1 MPKYV
6 ILGALSALCL
16 LASPALAAPTSGGD
30 TAPSDAYSTDFS
42 TATSLPG
49 LSGSELG
56 AHVAQFQASLR
67 GEVTHLGGSGLVTQ
81 SRHVES
87 NPSTGTKQQVSRV
100 DLKSAVSLV
109 GVQWPADGP
118 QPLAVLG
125 RYLQGGVWSAWQTI
139 GDDFESS
146 KDGSIAASE
155 PWIVSNAAKA
165 EVAVVL
171 ADSTGGFQ
179 PKVEVIDPGTRQ
191 ADQNYALNDQGYTH
205 AFVSAKT
212 PTSVVAPGQ
221 ASGPDGGDPNA
232 TKDNQDDA
240 GNKVIPPSI
249 VENKWTKVPATGQPS
264 TVFTR
269 SDWGA
274 NESWRSWRASRGEVT
289 GAVVHHT
296 ATANDYSPEAVPSI
310 LRSIYRYHAISLK
323 WGDIGYN
330 VLVDNFGRAWQG
342 RAGDFWHYNTIG
354 AHASGVNAWTFGIS
368 VLGNYTDFRP
378 SDAAVDTVS
387 RVIAY
392 KLKPTGLDPLEL
404 KTTIHKGKGTITV
417 PVISGHR
424 DVGATACPGNAFY
437 AFLPTL
443 RQMVAEYVSQP
454 DEPIKVPDYT
464 LLQQKQINAGT
475 PIALAG
481 TDRVGT
487 SIEIARH
494 AFPQGAGTVY
504 VANGVNTA
512 DALAGGSLTDGP
524 IVLVLDKRDA
534 QAAVANYVR
543 EAKATKVVALGGPGA
558 VSNAVLNTVAAGVAT
573 ERIGGR
579 DRVETSALIARHA
592 AETRPASAVFLA
604 EMSQGID
611 ALAAGSLTAGP
622 VILVPTK
629 GKLPA
634 VVTQTIAAINPAKV
648 VALGGPGA
656 VSNRILSQ
664 ASAGRA
670 SERVFG
676 ADRYETARE
685 ISKYQFPKG
694 SAQVYLAS
702 GKNPVDA
709 VAGGVLSD
717 GPILLLPN
725 ARGNS
730 LNGSI
735 AAEIVRLQAH
745 TATALGGPGAVSQ
758 EQINQVFVTL
768 QSISA
773 APTARTK

>member
-30 TAPSDAYSTDFS
+30 TAPSETYSTNFS
-42 TATSLPG
+42 AVSSLPG
-49 LSGSELG
+49 LSRSELG
-56 AHVAQFQASLR
+56 DHVAQFQASLR
-67 GEVTHLGGSGLVTQ
+67 GEVPHLGRGGLVTQ

-87 NPSTGTKQQVSRV
+87 NPSTGTKQQISRV

-109 GVQWPADGP
+109 AVQWPADGP
-118 QPLAVLG
+118 QPLALLG
-125 RYLQGGVWSAWQTI
+125 RYLQGGAWSTWQTI

-146 KDGSIAASE
+146 RDGSIAASE

-171 ADSTGGFQ
+171 PKSAVGFQ

-191 ADQNYALNDQGYTH
+191 ADQNYALNDQGHTH

-212 PTSVVAPGQ
+212 PTLVTPGQ

-240 GNKVIPPSI
+240 GNKVIPPSN
-249 VENKWTKVPATGQPS
+249 VENEWTKVPATGQPS
-264 TVFTR
+264 TLYTR
-269 SDWGA
+269 ADWGA
-274 NESWRSWRASRGEVT
+274 NESWRSWRAYRGEVT

-342 RAGDFWHYNTIG
+342 RAGDFWHYNTVG
-354 AHASGVNAWTFGIS
+354 AHASGVNSWTFGIS

-404 KTTIHKGKGTITV
+404 QTTIHKGKGTITA

-443 RQMVAEYVSQP
+443 RQMVAEYISQP
-454 DEPIKVPDYT
+454 SDPIKVPDYAQ
-464 LLQQKQINAGT
+464 LQQNQINAGV
-475 PIALAG
+475 PLALAG
-481 TDRVGT
+481 ADRVGT

-494 AFPQGAGTVY
+494 AFPQGSRTVY
-504 VANGVNTA
+504 LANAVNTA

-524 IVLVLDKRDA
+524 IVLVSAKRDA

-558 VSNAVLNTVAAGVAT
+558 VSNAALNAAAGGVAT

-592 AETRPASAVFLA
+592 AGTRPASAVFLA

-622 VILVPTK
+622 VILVPTN
-629 GKLPA
+629 GKLPS

-670 SERVFG
+670 SERIFG

-685 ISKYQFPKG
+685 ISKYQFPQG

-709 VAGGVLSD
+709 VAGGVLTD

-725 ARGNS
+725 ARGKS

-745 TATALGGPGAVSQ
+745 TATALGGPGAVAQ

-768 QSISA
+768 QSIGA
-773 APTARTK
+773 TPTPRAK

>member
-30 TAPSDAYSTDFS
+30 TAPSETYSTDFS
-42 TATSLPG
+42 VVASLPG

-56 AHVAQFQASLR
+56 DHVAQFQASLR
-67 GEVTHLGGSGLVTQ
+67 GEVTHLGSDGLVVQ

-87 NPSTGTKQQVSRV
+87 NPNTGKKQQISRV

-109 GVQWPADGP
+109 AVQWPAGGP

-125 RYLQGGVWSAWQTI
+125 RYLQGGAWSTWQTI

-146 KDGSIAASE
+146 RDGSIAATE

-171 ADSTGGFQ
+171 PESAVGFQ

-191 ADQNYALNDQGYTH
+191 ADQNYALNDRGHTH

-212 PTSVVAPGQ
+212 PTRVTPGQ

-240 GNKVIPPSI
+240 GNKVIPPSN
-249 VENKWTKVPATGQPS
+249 VENEWTKVPATGQPS

-269 SDWGA
+269 ADWGA
-274 NESWRSWRASRGEVT
+274 NESWRSWRAYRGEVT

-342 RAGDFWHYNTIG
+342 RAGDFWHYNTVG

-392 KLKPTGLDPLEL
+392 KLKPTGLNPLEL
-404 KTTIHKGKGTITV
+404 QTTIHKGKGTITV
-417 PVISGHR
+417 PVVSGHR

-437 AFLPTL
+437 EFLPTL
-443 RQMVAEYVSQP
+443 RQMVAEYISQP
-454 DEPIKVPDYT
+454 GDPIKVPDYT
-464 LLQQKQINAGT
+464 LLQQNQVNMGIPT
-475 PIALAG
+475 VLAG
-481 TDRVGT
+481 QDRVGT

-494 AFPQGAGTVY
+494 AFPQGSRTVY
-504 VANGVNTA
+504 LANAVNTA

-524 IVLVLDKRDA
+524 IVLVSAKRDA

-543 EAKATKVVALGGPGA
+543 EAKAAKVVALGGPGA
-558 VSNAVLNTVAAGVAT
+558 VSNAVLNTVATGVAT
-573 ERIGGR
+573 ERIGGH

-604 EMSQGID
+604 EMSRGVD

-622 VILVPTK
+622 VILVPTN

-656 VSNRILSQ
+656 VSDAVLSQ
-664 ASAGRA
+664 AAVGRA
-670 SERVFG
+670 SERIFG
-676 ADRYETARE
+676 ADRYQTARE
-685 ISKYQFPKG
+685 ISKYQFPQG
-694 SAQVYLAS
+694 SAHVYLAS
-702 GKNPVDA
+702 GTNPVDA
-709 VAGGVLSD
+709 VAGGVLTD

-725 ARGNS
+725 ARGKS

-745 TATALGGPGAVSQ
+745 TATALGGPGAVAQ

-768 QSISA
+768 QSIGA
-773 APTARTK
+773 TPTPSTK

>member
-30 TAPSDAYSTDFS
+30 TAPSETYSTDFS
-42 TATSLPG
+42 AVASLPG

-56 AHVAQFQASLR
+56 VHVAKFQASLR
-67 GEVTHLGGSGLVTQ
+67 GEVTHLGSDGLVIQ

-87 NPSTGTKQQVSRV
+87 NPNTGTKQQISRV

-109 GVQWPADGP
+109 AVQWPAGGP

-125 RYLQGGVWSAWQTI
+125 RYLQGGAWSTWQTI

-146 KDGSIAASE
+146 RDGSIAATE

-171 ADSTGGFQ
+171 PESAVGFQ

-191 ADQNYALNDQGYTH
+191 ADQNYALNDQGHTH

-212 PTSVVAPGQ
+212 PTRVVTPGQ
-221 ASGPDGGDPNA
+221 ASGPDGSDPNA
-232 TKDNQDDA
+232 TKENQDDA
-240 GNKVIPPSI
+240 GNKVIPPSN
-249 VENKWTKVPATGQPS
+249 VENEWTKVPATGQPS
-264 TVFTR
+264 TLYTR
-269 SDWGA
+269 ADWGA
-274 NESWRSWRASRGEVT
+274 NESWRSWRAYRGEVT

-342 RAGDFWHYNTIG
+342 RAGDFWHYNTVG

-404 KTTIHKGKGTITV
+404 QTTIHKGKGTITA

-443 RQMVAEYVSQP
+443 RQMVAEYISQP
-454 DEPIKVPDYT
+454 SDPIKVPDYAQ
-464 LLQQKQINAGT
+464 LQQNQINAGV
-475 PIALAG
+475 PLALAG
-481 TDRVGT
+481 ADRVGT

-494 AFPQGAGTVY
+494 AFPQGSRTVY
-504 VANGVNTA
+504 LANAVNTA

-524 IVLVLDKRDA
+524 IVLVSAKRDA

-558 VSNAVLNTVAAGVAT
+558 VSNAALNAAAGGVAT
-573 ERIGGR
+573 ERIGGG

-622 VILVPTK
+622 VILVPTN

-670 SERVFG
+670 SERIFG

-685 ISKYQFPKG
+685 ISKYQFPQG

-709 VAGGVLSD
+709 VAGGVLTD

-725 ARGNS
+725 ARGKS

-745 TATALGGPGAVSQ
+745 MATALGGSGAVAQ

-768 QSISA
+768 QSIGA
-773 APTARTK
+773 TPTPSTK

>member
-1 MPKYV
+1 MPKHV

-16 LASPALAAPTSGGD
+16 LSSPALAAPTSGGD
-30 TAPSDAYSTDFS
+30 TAPSETYSTNFS
-42 TATSLPG
+42 AVTSLPG
-49 LSGSELG
+49 LTRSELNS
-56 AHVAQFQASLR
+56 HVAKFQASVR
-67 GEVTHLGGSGLVTQ
+67 GDVPRLGSSGLVTQ
-81 SRHVES
+81 SGHIDADS
-87 NPSTGTKQQVSRV
+87 HTGTKQQISRV
-100 DLKSAVSLV
+100 NLNSAVSLV
-109 GVQWPADGP
+109 AVQWRADGP
-118 QPLAVLG
+118 QPLAILG
-125 RYLQGGVWSAWQTI
+125 RYLQGGTWSDWQTI

-146 KDGSIAASE
+146 RDGSIAASE

-165 EVAVVL
+165 EVAVVMS
-171 ADSTGGFQ
+171 DSVTGLH

-191 ADQNYALNDQGYTH
+191 ADQNFALNDRGDTH
-205 AFVSAKT
+205 AFVTAKT
-212 PTSVVAPGQ
+212 PTRVAPGQ
-221 ASGPDGGDPNA
+221 ATGPDGGDPNA
-232 TKDNQDDA
+232 TRDNQDDA
-240 GNKVIPPSI
+240 GDKVIPPAN
-249 VENKWTKVPATGQPS
+249 VENDWTKVPATGQPS

-269 SDWGA
+269 ADWGA
-274 NESWRSWRASRGEVT
+274 NESWRSWRAYRGEVT

-342 RAGDFWHYNTIG
+342 RAGDFWHYNTVG
-354 AHASGVNAWTFGIS
+354 AHALGVNSWTFGIS

-378 SDAAVDTVS
+378 SDAAVDTVA

-404 KTTIHKGKGTITV
+404 QTTINKGNGTITA
-417 PVISGHR
+417 PVVSGHR
-424 DVGATACPGNAFY
+424 DVGATSCPGNAFY

-443 RQMVAEYVSQP
+443 RQMISEYVSEP
-454 DEPIKVPDYT
+454 ENPIKVPDYAQ
-464 LLQQKQINAGT
+464 LQQKQIDLGI
-475 PIALAG
+475 PLALAG
-481 TDRVGT
+481 DNRVDT

-494 AFPQGAGTVY
+494 AFPQGSRTVY

-524 IVLVLDKRDA
+524 IVLVLPNRDA
-534 QAAVANYVR
+534 QGAVANYVR
-543 EAKATKVVALGGPGA
+543 EARATRVVALGGPGA
-558 VSNAVLNTVAAGVAT
+558 VSEAVLNTVSAGVAT
-573 ERIGGR
+573 SRIGGS

-592 AETRPASAVFLA
+592 AETRPASTVFLA
-604 EMSQGID
+604 EMSRGID

-634 VVTQTIAAINPAKV
+634 SVTQTIAAINPAKV

-656 VSNRILSQ
+656 VSERILSQ
-664 ASAGRA
+664 ASDGRA
-670 SERVFG
+670 SARIFG

-685 ISKYQFPKG
+685 ISKYQFPQG
-694 SAQVYLAS
+694 STQVYLAS

-709 VAGGVLSD
+709 VAGGVLRD

-725 ARGNS
+725 AQGAS
-730 LNGSI
+730 FDGAV
-735 AAEIVRLQAH
+735 AAEIVRLQAR
-745 TATALGGPGAVSQ
+745 TATALGGTGAVSR
-758 EQINQVFVTL
+758 EQVNQVFVTL
-768 QSISA
+768 QSI
-773 APTARTK
+773 TATPASS